1 MVEQKAEAPGILINL
16 SNLGWFG
23 DSAALPQH
31 LSISRMRAKEFAR
44 PIVRATNTGRRQLLM
59 KKGRSLLVYRSWCP
73 ENLMWPSQRQSGSQR
88 PYASLGDLPSVLVML
103 LSLVAGIGLSW
114 CRKPKSFFS
123 ALEEGLLYFSLVL

>member
-1 MVEQKAEAPGILINL
+1 MLGIPMANLKEGNVSQEPFTVVDQVSVAPTLCYEDLFSETIRQWWSKGEAPGILINL

-59 KKGRSLLVYRSWCP
+59 KKGESLLVYRSWCP

-88 PYASLGDLPSVLVML
+88 PMRV
-103 LSLVAGIGLSW
+103 
-114 CRKPKSFFS
+114 
-123 ALEEGLLYFSLVL
+123 